1 MRGSTSGDV
10 DGATSP
16 GGGGVEVRE
25 VRTSRDIDAFVRF
38 PWRIYAGDPHWVPP
52 LILERKEF
60 IDPRKHPFYL
70 HGMAAQFLAYRNG
83 ECVGRILASDDPRF
97 NQEHGTN
104 CGCFGM
110 FESVDDQAV
119 AHALLDAAAGWL
131 KARGRNQVLG
141 PADYS
146 TNYECGLLVSGFDTP
161 PRIMMNHNP
170 PYYAALLESWGLTKA
185 KDLYSWW
192 FDRSSDLAE
201 RWQGRAEKLAARGGF
216 TIRPFRLKDFKAEV
230 EHCKKIYNEAWQR
243 NWGFVK
249 MSDAEFEHLG
259 KHLRDWAVPEL
270 LLLAEIEG
278 KPVGFSMT
286 LPDMNEA
293 IAPLNGRLTSWGLPI
308 GLYKLWR
315 NSKQIKTCRLV
326 TLGVLE
332 QYRRRG
338 ITELLILKT
347 FEHGKNTMNYDAAEL
362 GWTLEDN
369 TLINR
374 TIEAVG
380 AKHYKTYRL
389 YQKGLA

>member
-1 MRGSTSGDV
+1 
-10 DGATSP
+10 
-16 GGGGVEVRE
+16 
-25 VRTSRDIDAFVRF
+25 
-38 PWRIYAGDPHWVPP
+38 
-52 LILERKEF
+52 
-60 IDPRKHPFYL
+60 
-70 HGMAAQFLAYRNG
+70 
-83 ECVGRILASDDPRF
+83 
-97 NQEHGTN
+97 
-104 CGCFGM
+104 M
-110 FESVDDQAV
+110 FESVNDRAV
-119 AHALLDAAAGWL
+119 AHALLDTAAAWL
-131 KARGRNQVLG
+131 RDRGRNQILG

-146 TNYECGLLVSGFDTP
+146 TNYECGLLIEGFETP

-170 PYYAALLESWGLTKA
+170 PYYAELLESWGLTKV
-185 KDLYSWW
+185 KDLYCWW
-192 FDRSSDLAE
+192 FERSSDLAE
-201 RWQGRAEKLAARGGF
+201 RWAKLAVRISARGGF
-216 TIRPFRLKDFKAEV
+216 TIRPFRMQNFTQEV
-230 EHCKKIYNEAWQR
+230 ESCKQIYNEAWQK

-249 MSDAEFEHLG
+249 MTDAEFEHMG
-259 KHLRDWAVPEL
+259 KQLRDWAVPEL

-293 IAPLNGRLTSWGLPI
+293 IAPLNGKLFSWGFPI
-308 GLYKLWR
+308 GLFKLWR
-315 NSKQIKTCRLV
+315 NSKRIKTARLV

-362 GWTLEDN
+362 SWTLEDN

-389 YQKGLA
+389 YEKGIG